1 MGQTSFGLGTGGPD
15 TTPLTPAGQKIA
27 QAAGD
32 FYQQALTTI
41 NNSKS
46 DTYRQVIIGTSD
58 DVLIAHTVLQGVE
71 KLTLEELS
79 KGQDVFFR
87 YYRLSP
93 PSPMMPSGFAV
104 VRILRNPAGEWRAQ
118 LRNMRGELITEL
130 PASVEQQTN
139 VGRISLTLGISADI
153 DYGVVL
159 PQGLAVALRYP
170 DKDRHTKPY

>member
-1 MGQTSFGLGTGGPD
+1 MNTGIAGTENLSLD
-15 TTPLTPAGQKIA
+15 QLA
-27 QAAGD
+27 Q
-32 FYQQALTTI
+32 
-41 NNSKS
+41 
-46 DTYRQVIIGTSD
+46 
-58 DVLIAHTVLQGVE
+58 
-71 KLTLEELS
+71 
-79 KGQDVFFR
+79 GQDVFFR

-93 PSPMMPSGFAV
+93 PSPMMPTGYAV
-104 VRILRNPAGEWRAQ
+104 VRILRNPDGLWRAQ

-170 DKDRHTKPY
+170 DTANHTRPY